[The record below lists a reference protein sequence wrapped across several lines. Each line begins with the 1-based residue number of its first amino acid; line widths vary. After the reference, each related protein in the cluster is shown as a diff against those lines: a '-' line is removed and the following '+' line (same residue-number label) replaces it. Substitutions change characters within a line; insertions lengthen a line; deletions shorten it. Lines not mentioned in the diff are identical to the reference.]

1 MLTPLLGRLAAGED
15 LTQQEMADAVG
26 AIMAGQCTEGQIG
39 LLLMG
44 LRLKGETVDE
54 VAGAAQAMRSRMT
67 RIRTS
72 RALLLDTCG
81 TGGDMSGTF
90 NISTAAAIVTAA
102 AGVPVAKH
110 GNRSATSR
118 SGSGDVLQHLG
129 VNIEAG
135 LPTVEACLEEL
146 GLCFCFAPLWHPS
159 MKHVAPVRK
168 KLGVP
173 TIFNILGPLAN
184 PAGAALQLI
193 GVGRD
198 EQRPLLAG
206 ALARLG
212 TQRALVVHGT
222 DGLDEIS
229 LSAPTNVT
237 EVRGGE
243 LREHQWQAADFGL
256 PRADRA
262 ALVVDGP
269 QQSAAVIQA
278 VLRGEKGPP
287 RDIVAMNA
295 AAALWIAGQ
304 AGSLAEAAARA
315 AQALDTGAAASLLQR
330 LAERSHRG

>member
-1 MLTPLLGRLAAGED
+1 
-15 LTQQEMADAVG
+15 
-26 AIMAGQCTEGQIG
+26 
-39 LLLMG
+39 
-44 LRLKGETVDE
+44 
-54 VAGAAQAMRSRMT
+54 
-67 RIRTS
+67 
-72 RALLLDTCG
+72 
-81 TGGDMSGTF
+81 
-90 NISTAAAIVTAA
+90 
-102 AGVPVAKH
+102 
-110 GNRSATSR
+110 
-118 SGSGDVLQHLG
+118 
-129 VNIEAG
+129 
-135 LPTVEACLEEL
+135 
-146 GLCFCFAPLWHPS
+146 
-159 MKHVAPVRK
+159 
-168 KLGVP
+168 
-173 TIFNILGPLAN
+173 
-184 PAGAALQLI
+184 
-193 GVGRD
+193 
-198 EQRPLLAG
+198 
-206 ALARLG
+206 
-212 TQRALVVHGT
+212 VVHGT